1 MSTWLLPAL
10 ASVIIACLAFCWGW
24 AMRAHRA
31 HLVPLAGPGH
41 EHVLR
46 LRRAYVPPAGLV
58 DAFGGQL
65 GATVLV
71 FACDC
76 LNGPESIDTK
86 VVQGKIPLDDLI
98 GAVRATSPL
107 DHAARM

>member
-1 MSTWLLPAL
+1 
-10 ASVIIACLAFCWGW
+10 
-24 AMRAHRA
+24 
-31 HLVPLAGPGH
+31 
-41 EHVLR
+41 
-46 LRRAYVPPAGLV
+46 V